1 MNLQELRAQTEVELE
16 AAQMR
21 QKRAKAEIQLILDTA
36 RQEGRAALSEEET
49 ARSDK
54 LFENIDLAKVQ
65 EAGIKDKLARVS
77 QLETEDREAD
87 KRASEVTPTGA
98 RTAAQRTASVSVGRE
113 ERTYHRGNDPTGV
126 NFLGDICRQYLY
138 NDVQAN
144 TRLAA
149 HMNEE
154 RVERG
159 MYLQRA
165 SDSTANF
172 TGLTVP
178 QYLTDMVAPAVA
190 NMKPFA
196 DLGTN
201 QHQLPPAGMSVNI
214 SKITTPTQAGLQPTG
229 ENNALVSQAAA
240 DTLLTI
246 PVQTAGGWVNVS
258 RQAIDRGTG
267 IDDVLMQD
275 LFKRYYTDL
284 DNQLLNQATTG
295 LLNIAQSTAATT
307 GTTGP
312 GVYSAVMGAA
322 SRTETTL
329 LGFGQATHAVMHPR
343 RWYWLAAQMA
353 STWPLIAFQRP
364 SVPFNQV
371 GSASDAGYGSQV
383 RGTLPNGLDVIVD
396 ANVTTSNGA
405 SQDVIF
411 TTSRDE
417 CHLWTDPAQPAFIR
431 AEQPNATSLGVLLVV
446 YGYYAYTFNRYTNAQ
461 QMITSTAFTAPTF

>member
-1 MNLQELRAQTEVELE
+1 MNLQELRAQTEVELD

-21 QKRAKAEIQLILDTA
+21 QKKAKAEIQLILDTA
-36 RQEGRAALSEEET
+36 RQEGRSNLTDEET

-54 LFENIDLAKVQ
+54 CFENIELAKTQ
-65 EAGIKDKLARVS
+65 ESGIKDKLARVA
-77 QLETEDREAD
+77 QLEAEDREAD
-87 KRASEVTPTGA
+87 KRAKDVTPGA
-98 RTAAQRTASVSVGRE
+98 RTPERRTASVSVGRE
-113 ERTYHRGNDPTGV
+113 ERTYHRGNDPTGTV
-126 NFLGDICRQYLY
+126 FLRDVCRQYLY
-138 NDVQAN
+138 NDVGSNA
-144 TRLAA
+144 RLAQ

-154 RVERG
+154 RVERAA
-159 MYLQRA
+159 YLERA
-165 SDSTANF
+165 SDATSNF

-201 QHQLPPAGMSVNI
+201 PHQLPPAGMSVNI
-214 SKITTPTQAGLQPTG
+214 SKITTATQAGLQPTG
-229 ENNALVSQAAA
+229 ENNALLSQAAS

-284 DNQLLNQATTG
+284 DNQLLNQTTTG
-295 LLNIAQSTAATT
+295 LANIAQSTAATT

-312 GVYSAVMGAA
+312 GVYSAIMGAA
-322 SRTETTL
+322 SRAETTL

-343 RWYWLAAQMA
+343 RWFWLASQMS
-353 STWPLIAFQRP
+353 STWPMIAFQRP
-364 SVPFNQV
+364 AVPFNQV
-371 GSASDAGYGSQV
+371 GTATDGPYGSQV

-396 ANVTTSNGA
+396 ANVSTTVSTN
-405 SQDVIF
+405 QDEIF
-411 TTSRDE
+411 VTSRDE
-417 CHLWTDPAQPAFIR
+417 CHLWTDPNQPAFIR
-431 AEQPNATSLGVLLVV
+431 AEQPNVTSLGVLLVV

-461 QMITSTAFTAPTF
+461 QVITSTNFTAPTF